1 MIDIR
6 KTKIVATIGPAT
18 KTYEMMAQL
27 AEAGV
32 NIARLNFSHET
43 QADHL
48 KRIETIKKVNEDL
61 GMSVAILADT
71 KGPEIRCGVMED
83 EGFHLEKGDIVRVV
97 KEDVLGNKERFTID
111 VAELYED
118 VKPGNVLLIDD
129 GKMRLTIT
137 EASSDELVCRV
148 ENPGMIKTRKGVNV
162 PGVRLSM
169 PFISKK
175 DEEDIRFACRQGA
188 DFLAA
193 SFVRRKQDILEIREI
208 LEDEGKPHLQII
220 PKIENQEGY
229 DNLKE
234 ILEVSD
240 GVMVAR
246 GDLGV
251 EISLELV
258 PIYQKKMIRV
268 ANAMGKPV
276 ITATHMLESMMG
288 NPRPTRA
295 EASDVAN
302 AIVDGSDAVM
312 LSGETAAGLYPIE
325 SVKTMAT
332 IAKAMED
339 IIPYSDRLYKAKKS
353 SLPTVQDSIGIAVA
367 DAAHNLENVEAIVCF
382 TQSGNSARRLS
393 KFRPEVPI
401 LAVTFDKEVQRS
413 LNCYWGVYPLYT
425 PEMNHASN
433 DEEKACAI
441 AKEFGVEVGKQIVIV
456 AGYPSGEG
464 ATNMMKIID
473 VK

>member
-18 KTYEMMAQL
+18 KTYEMMVEL
-27 AEAGV
+27 AKAGI

-48 KRIETIKKVNEDL
+48 ERMNMIKKVNADL
-61 GMSVAILADT
+61 GTSVAILADT

-83 EGFHLEKGDIVRVV
+83 EGFLLEKGDIIRVV

-111 VAELYED
+111 VPELYDD
-118 VKPGNVLLIDD
+118 VKAGNVLLIDD

-137 EASSDELVCRV
+137 EASADELVCRV

-169 PFISKK
+169 PFISEK
-175 DEEDIRFACRQGA
+175 DEADIRFACREGA

-193 SFVRRKQDILEIREI
+193 SFVRRKEDILEIREI
-208 LEDEGKPHLQII
+208 LMDEGKPNMQII

-229 DNLKE
+229 DNLRE

-258 PIYQKKMIRV
+258 PIFQKQMIKL
-268 ANAMGKPV
+268 ANEMGKPV

-325 SVKTMAT
+325 AVKTMST
-332 IAKAMED
+332 ITKAMEG
-339 IIPYSDRLYKAKKS
+339 IIPYADRLYKAKKS
-353 SLPTVQDSIGIAVA
+353 SQPTIQDSIGIAVA
-367 DAAHNLENVEAIVCF
+367 DAAHNLDSVDAIVCF
-382 TQSGNSARRLS
+382 TQSGNSAKRLS

-401 LAVTFDKEVQRS
+401 LAVTFDEVVQRS
-413 LNCYWGVYPLYT
+413 LNCYWGVYPIYSAEQNET
-425 PEMNHASN
+425 ST
-433 DEEKACAI
+433 DEKLATRI
-441 AKEFGVEVGKQIVIV
+441 AKEFGVEDGKLIVIV

-464 ATNMMKIID
+464 ATNMMKIIK

>member
-18 KTYEMMAQL
+18 KTYKMMVKL
-27 AEAGV
+27 VEAGV

-43 QADHL
+43 QESHL
-48 KRIETIKKVNEDL
+48 ERIKTIKQVNEDL
-61 GMSVAILADT
+61 KTSVAILADT

-83 EGFHLEKGDIVRVV
+83 DGFLLEKGDIVRVV

-111 VAELYED
+111 VPELYED
-118 VKPGNVLLIDD
+118 VKAGNVLLIDD

-137 EASSDELVCRV
+137 EASLDELVCRV

-169 PFISKK
+169 PFVSKK
-175 DEEDIRFACRQGA
+175 DEADIRFACQQGA

-193 SFVRRKQDILEIREI
+193 SFVRRQEDILEIRKI
-208 LEDEGKPHLQII
+208 LVEEGKPNMQII

-229 DNLKE
+229 DNLRE

-258 PIYQKKMIRV
+258 PIYQKQMIKL
-268 ANAMGKPV
+268 ANEMGKPV

-325 SVKTMAT
+325 AVTTMAT

-339 IIPYSDRLYKAKKS
+339 IIPYADRLYKSKKS
-353 SLPTVQDSIGIAVA
+353 SQPTVQDSIGIAVA
-367 DAAHNLENVEAIVCF
+367 DAAHNLTNVKAIVCF
-382 TQSGNSARRLS
+382 TQSGTSAKRLS
-393 KFRPEVPI
+393 KYRPEVPI
-401 LAVTFDKEVQRS
+401 LAVTFNKEVQRS
-413 LNCYWGVYPLYT
+413 LNCYWGVYPIYEK
-425 PEMNHASN
+425 EMNLSSN
-433 DEEKACAI
+433 DEEKASRI
-441 AKEFGVEVGKQIVIV
+441 AKEFGVEVGEQIVIV